1 MTKKQKRNL
10 LGWLNM
16 YRHYLIINL
25 TDKKI
30 YTDNWQKS
38 DINRL
43 DRHLKIIKKLI
54 SKSKVSR
61 L

>member
-54 SKSKVSR
+54 DKSKVSR

>member
-1 MTKKQKRNL
+1 MTKRKKRNL
-10 LGWLNM
+10 LSSLDM

-25 TDKKI
+25 TDTKLYK
-30 YTDNWQKS
+30 DAWQKS
-38 DINRL
+38 DINKL

-54 SKSKVSR
+54 NKSKVSW

>member
-1 MTKKQKRNL
+1 
-10 LGWLNM
+10 M

-54 SKSKVSR
+54 DKSKVSR
-61 L
+61 LWLLFGL

>member
-1 MTKKQKRNL
+1 
-10 LGWLNM
+10 M

-25 TDKKI
+25 TDKEI
-30 YTDNWQKS
+30 YKDAWQKS

>member
-10 LGWLNM
+10 LGWLDM

-25 TDKKI
+25 TDKEI
-30 YTDNWQKS
+30 YKDAWQKS

-54 SKSKVSR
+54 SNSKVSR